1 MQTLTEL
8 GSGVANRRRALRM
21 TQADV
26 AAQAGVSS
34 DTLSRFELGRASE
47 FGSRKL
53 LAVLSALGMELE
65 FKEEGAAGNLDE
77 LRKEHMAPRR

>member
-8 GSGVANRRRALRM
+8 GLAVANRRRALRM

-34 DTLSRFELGRASE
+34 DTLSRFELGRVSE

-53 LAVLSALGMELE
+53 LAVLSVLGMELE

>member
-1 MQTLTEL
+1 MQTLAEL
-8 GSGVANRRRALRM
+8 GLAVANRRRALRM

-34 DTLSRFELGRASE
+34 DTLSRFELGRVSE

-53 LAVLSALGMELE
+53 LAVLSTLGMELE

>member
-1 MQTLTEL
+1 MQTLAEL
-8 GSGVANRRRALRM
+8 GLAVANRRRALRM
-21 TQADV
+21 TQAEV

-34 DTLSRFELGRASE
+34 DTLSRFELGRVSE

-65 FKEEGAAGNLDE
+65 FQEEGAAGNLDE
-77 LRKEHMAPRR
+77 LRKEHRAPRR

>member
-1 MQTLTEL
+1 MQTLMEL
-8 GSGVANRRRALRM
+8 GKAVAERRRAMRM
-21 TQADV
+21 TQVDL

-34 DTLSRFELGRASE
+34 DTLSRFELGRVSE

-65 FKEEGAAGNLDE
+65 FKQEGSAGDLDE
-77 LRKEHMAPRR
+77 LRLEHRKPRS